1 MYISIVHVNKLKYF
15 IPESI
20 PYFELSILKFKKS
33 SVIIDFILTYK

>member
-20 PYFELSILKFKKS
+20 PYSELCILQK
-33 SVIIDFILTYK
+33 TYLKNPV